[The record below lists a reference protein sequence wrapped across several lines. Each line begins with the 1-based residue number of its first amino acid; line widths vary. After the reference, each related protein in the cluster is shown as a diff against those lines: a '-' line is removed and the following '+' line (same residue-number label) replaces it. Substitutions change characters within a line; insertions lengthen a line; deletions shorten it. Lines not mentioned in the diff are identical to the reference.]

1 MNKFIQTI
9 EKYIKSVRTL
19 TDIYI
24 NLASNYKDVSKNVVD
39 CITNYFTKN
48 KDKLNGEKILF
59 LFQQLDSKD
68 IIKSLFNKIDNYVIK
83 EEEIL
88 KEEVDIDSFKLLQGI
103 IKGKLFEKYPELTR
117 TKYLKKTI
125 EVRQKFLKKL

>member
-83 EEEIL
+83 EE
-88 KEEVDIDSFKLLQGI
+88 VDIDSFKLLQGI
-103 IKGKLFEKYPELTR
+103 IKRKLFEKDPELTR